1 MVILDTNVLSTLMHK
16 RPPAS
21 VRQWL
26 DRQAELSVWTTSITV
41 FEVRSGIEVLPQSRR
56 RRSLEIEFER
66 LVKDDIQGRVV
77 PFDTSAANAAA
88 VLMAERR
95 RAGRTGDLRDTMIA
109 GIVIAGHATLATHN
123 TRHFT
128 DLPIPVV
135 DPWSA

>member
-1 MVILDTNVLSTLMHK
+1 MVILDTNVISALMYQ

-26 DRQAELSVWTTSITV
+26 DRQAEPSVWTTSITV
-41 FEVRSGIEVLPQSRR
+41 LEIRAGIEVLPQSRR

-66 LVKDDIQGRVV
+66 LVEDDIQGRVV
-77 PFDTSAANAAA
+77 PFDASAANAAA
-88 VLMAERR
+88 LLMAARR

-109 GIVIAGHATLATHN
+109 GIVIAGHATLATRN
-123 TRHFT
+123 TRHFA

>member
-1 MVILDTNVLSTLMHK
+1 MVILDTNVLSTLMHQ

-109 GIVIAGHATLATHN
+109 GIVIAGHATLATHT

-128 DLPIPVV
+128 GLPIPVV
-135 DPWSA
+135 APWSA